1 LPSKLTLALLFGSV
15 AAVLYVY
22 GVVVLRRMGAEMQ
35 ARTGAPPPRI
45 LSPYCGG
52 DLVRAY
58 RDLAESADERLPR
71 LHRSIGLNRVLLA
84 VVVVAGVVRLML

>member
-1 LPSKLTLALLFGSV
+1 MPDKLTLVLLFGSV

-22 GVVVLRRMGAEMQ
+22 GVAVLRRMGQVMQ
-35 ARTGAPPPRI
+35 HRTGAEPPRI

-52 DLVRAY
+52 ELVRAY
-58 RDLAESADERLPR
+58 RDLAASTEEHLPR

-84 VVVVAGVVRLML
+84 VVVVAGAVRLML